1 MTTAP
6 NPPPARLP
14 TEARQAEIVNAALR
28 LAQSTSPASIT
39 TTDLAHAMGLS
50 QGALF
55 KHFANKDAIWVA
67 VMEWV
72 SENLLR
78 ELQAAAASA
87 DEPIHALQNVFD
99 AHVNFVVNHSG
110 VPRIIFH
117 ELQQAADSPLK
128 QQVRDLMQSY
138 RQLLMRLLANAV
150 QRGEASAD
158 LDISAAATLLMGIV
172 QGLVMQSMFSGQVA
186 NMKEKSSQIFALY
199 VRGITTP

>member
-14 TEARQAEIVNAALR
+14 THARQAEIVNAALR

-39 TTDLAHAMGLS
+39 TTDLAQAMGLS

-72 SENLLR
+72 SENLWR

-87 DEPIHALQNVFD
+87 DEPIHALQHVFD

-128 QQVRDLMQSY
+128 QQVRSLMQGY
-138 RQLLMRLLANAV
+138 RQLLMQLLGTAV

-186 NMKEKSSQIFALY
+186 NMKEQSSQIFALY